1 MWRRMEAAA
10 WKMTARLKQPQPEIH
25 YPDSRVFESQLARL
39 PITYPPNGKIEVA
52 SLYEQNAAGVWEEWH
67 VVYVAG
73 QENDAINAVGGWWD
87 KPWFDLTDKG
97 AQGLVAQVRLAE
109 AGRKAK
115 ARQEAIDEA
124 AERKRR
130 RKQRNS
136 DSIFR
141 KCDGECNGE
150 CEGK

>member
-1 MWRRMEAAA
+1 MATNRTSAS
-10 WKMTARLKQPQPEIH
+10 QPQANSAPEPIH

-39 PITYPPNGKIEVA
+39 PINYPPDGRIEVS
-52 SLYEQNAAGVWEEWH
+52 SLYEQNSAGVWEEWH

-73 QENDAINAVGGWWD
+73 QENDAINAIGGWWD
-87 KPWFDLTDKG
+87 KPWFDLSNKG

-109 AGRKAK
+109 AGREARAK
-115 ARQEAIDEA
+115 REA
-124 AERKRR
+124 AEKRKRT
-130 RKQRNS
+130 NS

-141 KCDGECNGE
+141 KHDGRNGGGRNGGGE